1 MIDIENAHK
10 QFDKYVEN
18 FNPGVPKIKLKIE
31 HIKRVANISRRIAEN
46 LNLDKEHIRLAELI
60 GLFHDIGRFKQ
71 VEIYDT
77 YKDIDSVNH
86 AELSIKVLFDDNL
99 IKKFNIDT
107 KFHNIIKK
115 AVLNHNKNKI
125 EDGLTSEE
133 LLFSKIIRD
142 ADKLDIFYII
152 SDKEYDFESIF
163 WHNDFNCEKISD
175 SIMEQF
181 EQTKLINYN
190 DVRTNADQIVTF
202 YAYTYDLYFD
212 FSLKYLKE
220 QEYLEK
226 FTARVKKEFK
236 SELVKDQVN
245 VLKGDINNFLYKIK

>member
-1 MIDIENAHK
+1 MIDIKNAYK

-18 FNPGVPKIKLKIE
+18 FNPNVPKIKLKIE
-31 HIKRVANISRRIAEN
+31 HIKRVADISRKIAEN

-99 IKKFNIDT
+99 IEKFNIDT

-125 EDGLTSEE
+125 EDDLIDEE

-152 SDKEYDFESIF
+152 CDEKYTFESIF
-163 WHNDFNCEKISD
+163 WHNDFNIEKISD
-175 SIMEQF
+175 IIMQQF
-181 EQTKLINYN
+181 QKSKEINYN
-190 DVRTNADQIVTF
+190 NIKNNADQIATF
-202 YAYTYDLYFD
+202 YAYTYDLYFEC
-212 FSLKYLKE
+212 SLKYLKE
-220 QEYLEK
+220 QKYLEK
-226 FTARVKKEFK
+226 FTDRVKKEFK
-236 SELVKDQVN
+236 SELVKEQVN
-245 VLKGDINNFLYKIK
+245 LLNENINSYFLY